1 MDISLTSIKNSI
13 TSFFGRYYTIIF
25 LLYIFGGLIV
35 GMWLINAVIVS
46 SDDPGDYTS
55 QINNTSFDED
65 TIKRL
70 RELRT
75 AGQSTQ
81 KLPVS
86 GRVSPF

>member
-1 MDISLTSIKNSI
+1 MNISLTSIKNGI
-13 TSFFGRYYTIIF
+13 LSFLSRYYTIIF

-46 SDDPGDYTS
+46 SDDPGAYTS
-55 QINNTSFDED
+55 QINNTDFDED

-70 RELRT
+70 RELKQ
-75 AGQSTQ
+75 AGQQTE